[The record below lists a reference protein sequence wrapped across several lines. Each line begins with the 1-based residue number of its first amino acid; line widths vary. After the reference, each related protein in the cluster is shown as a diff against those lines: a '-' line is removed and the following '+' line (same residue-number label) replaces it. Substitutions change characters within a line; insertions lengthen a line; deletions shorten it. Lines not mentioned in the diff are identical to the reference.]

1 MLHLQRANA
10 LHNAQSS
17 LNWAPVTQRFLLTYP
32 ALPDF
37 HNYATRFQSVT
48 FRNLALGS
56 KCCLSVCDSYH
67 TDVLGLLHF
76 CTGMT
81 SGVKKKI
88 WNSSTLFT
96 ADIKC
101 AIKHTAQTLM
111 AAWSPP
117 REQRMYLERSSFF
130 FSLVSPRVPRFPW
143 VDVCGGQCVYLCA
156 CLRSEMMC
164 EQEPCDRFAGCQS
177 LEAFPLGCVQNKINI
192 QYLAALVTETWAPH
206 TH

>member
-1 MLHLQRANA
+1 MLSFCL
-10 LHNAQSS
+10 
-17 LNWAPVTQRFLLTYP
+17 WLLSHWCAWP
-32 ALPDF
+32 A
-37 HNYATRFQSVT
+37 S
-48 FRNLALGS
+48 
-56 KCCLSVCDSYH
+56 
-67 TDVLGLLHF
+67 LLHWYDIRSKEKDLKF
-76 CTGMT
+76 KHG
-81 SGVKKKI
+81 
-88 WNSSTLFT
+88 FT

-130 FSLVSPRVPRFPW
+130 SLVSPRVPGFPW

-164 EQEPCDRFAGCQS
+164 EQEPCDSFAGCQS

>member
-1 MLHLQRANA
+1 MPGTATRSPETLCHRYRLPSLPLCLVMLHLQRANA

-96 ADIKC
+96 ANIKC

-130 FSLVSPRVPRFPW
+130 FLSSLH
-143 VDVCGGQCVYLCA
+143 
-156 CLRSEMMC
+156 
-164 EQEPCDRFAGCQS
+164 
-177 LEAFPLGCVQNKINI
+177 AFPGSP
-192 QYLAALVTETWAPH
+192 E
-206 TH
+206 

>member
-37 HNYATRFQSVT
+37 HNYATRFHSVT

-88 WNSSTLFT
+88 WNSSMVSPQISSVPSSIQHKHSWLHGHHRGSRECTWNEALFF
-96 ADIKC
+96 
-101 AIKHTAQTLM
+101 
-111 AAWSPP
+111 P
-117 REQRMYLERSSFF
+117 
-130 FSLVSPRVPRFPW
+130 LVSPRVPRFPW

>member
-1 MLHLQRANA
+1 MPGTATRSPETLCHRYRLPSLPLCLVMLHLQRANA

-56 KCCLSVCDSYH
+56 KCCLSVQHKHSW
-67 TDVLGLLHF
+67 LHGHHRGSRE
-76 CTGMT
+76 CT
-81 SGVKKKI
+81 
-88 WNSSTLFT
+88 WNEAL
-96 ADIKC
+96 
-101 AIKHTAQTLM
+101 
-111 AAWSPP
+111 
-117 REQRMYLERSSFF
+117 F

>member
-1 MLHLQRANA
+1 MPGTATRSPETLCHRYRLPSLPLCLVMLHLQRANA

-37 HNYATRFQSVT
+37 HNYATRFHSVT

-88 WNSSTLFT
+88 WNSSTVSPQ
-96 ADIKC
+96 ISSVPSS
-101 AIKHTAQTLM
+101 IQHKHSWLHGHHRG
-111 AAWSPP
+111 S
-117 REQRMYLERSSFF
+117 RECTWNEALF
-130 FSLVSPRVPRFPW
+130 FSLVSPRVPRFP
-143 VDVCGGQCVYLCA
+143 
-156 CLRSEMMC
+156 
-164 EQEPCDRFAGCQS
+164 
-177 LEAFPLGCVQNKINI
+177 
-192 QYLAALVTETWAPH
+192 
-206 TH
+206 

>member
-1 MLHLQRANA
+1 M
-10 LHNAQSS
+10 
-17 LNWAPVTQRFLLTYP
+17 
-32 ALPDF
+32 
-37 HNYATRFQSVT
+37 
-48 FRNLALGS
+48 
-56 KCCLSVCDSYH
+56 
-67 TDVLGLLHF
+67 LGLLHF

-88 WNSSTLFT
+88 WHSSTLFT

-101 AIKHTAQTLM
+101 AIKLTAQTLM
-111 AAWSPP
+111 AVRSPP

-130 FSLVSPRVPRFPW
+130 FPRFPR

-164 EQEPCDRFAGCQS
+164 EQEPCDSFAGCQS

-206 TH
+206 THLHAEKILTLSQKVFYLKFLNHWPKH

>member
-17 LNWAPVTQRFLLTYP
+17 LNWAPVTQWFLLTYP

-37 HNYATRFQSVT
+37 HNYATRFHSVT

-88 WNSSTLFT
+88 WNSSMVSPQISSVPSSIQHKHSWLHGHHRGSRECTWNEALFF
-96 ADIKC
+96 
-101 AIKHTAQTLM
+101 
-111 AAWSPP
+111 P
-117 REQRMYLERSSFF
+117 
-130 FSLVSPRVPRFPW
+130 LVSPRVPRFPW

>member
-1 MLHLQRANA
+1 MPGTATRSPETLCHRYRLPSLPLCLVMLHLQRANA

-37 HNYATRFQSVT
+37 HNYATRFHSVT

-88 WNSSTLFT
+88 WNSSMVSPQ
-96 ADIKC
+96 ISSVPSS
-101 AIKHTAQTLM
+101 IQHKHSWLHGHHRG
-111 AAWSPP
+111 S
-117 REQRMYLERSSFF
+117 RECTWNEALF
-130 FSLVSPRVPRFPW
+130 FSRLSTRSQVPLSRRVWRTMCIPVRLFEKW
-143 VDVCGGQCVYLCA
+143 NDV
-156 CLRSEMMC
+156 R
-164 EQEPCDRFAGCQS
+164 AG
-177 LEAFPLGCVQNKINI
+177 
-192 QYLAALVTETWAPH
+192 TMW
-206 TH
+206 